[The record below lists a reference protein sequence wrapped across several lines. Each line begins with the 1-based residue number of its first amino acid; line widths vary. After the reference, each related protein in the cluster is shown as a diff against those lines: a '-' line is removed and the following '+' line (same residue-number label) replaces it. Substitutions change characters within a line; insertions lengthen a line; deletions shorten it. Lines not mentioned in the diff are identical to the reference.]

1 MDETLP
7 DTPPSVYVTVA
18 HAFEMIS
25 EVAYQK
31 MGLRKDPLT
40 GKIVRQL
47 DEARTAIDL
56 AAHLAD
62 VLDPSLDSDDRRT
75 LQGLVRDLKMNY
87 VRLRKDADA

>member
-1 MDETLP
+1 MAETAP

-18 HAFEMIS
+18 HLFETIS
-25 EVAYQK
+25 DVAYQK
-31 MGLRKDPLT
+31 MGLRRDPYT
-40 GKIVRQL
+40 GKIVREL

-56 AAHLAD
+56 AAHLAE

-75 LQGLVRDLKMNY
+75 LQGMVRDLKMNY